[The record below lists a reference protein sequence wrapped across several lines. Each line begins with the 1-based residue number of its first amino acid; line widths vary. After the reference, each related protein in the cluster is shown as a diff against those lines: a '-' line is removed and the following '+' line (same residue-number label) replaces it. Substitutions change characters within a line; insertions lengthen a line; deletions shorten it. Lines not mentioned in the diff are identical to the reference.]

1 MILGQLT
8 GLFVLAFV
16 VERIVEVLGRLVSR
30 GVRRKALPAVGLA
43 VGLALSFGARIGLFD
58 SLGLSGTEND
68 SLSPWIDYLITGV
81 IIGAGSQP
89 VHSLILA
96 LEHKEKEL
104 KGRVQKN

>member
-1 MILGQLT
+1 MTLSQVA

-16 VERIVEVLGRLVSR
+16 VERIVEVLGRVLSR
-30 GVRRKALPAVGLA
+30 STRRHILPIVGLA

-58 SLGLSGTEND
+58 SLGLSGTEDNG
-68 SLSPWIDYLITGV
+68 LSPWIDYLLTGV
-81 IIGAGSQP
+81 IIGAGSRP

-104 KGRVQKN
+104 KGRVEKG

>member
-1 MILGQLT
+1 MGQLA
-8 GLFVLAFV
+8 GVFVLSFV
-16 VERIVEVLGRLVSR
+16 VERIAEVLGLLFSR
-30 GVRRKALPAVGLA
+30 AVRRKLLPAVGLA

-68 SLSPWIDYLITGV
+68 GLSSWIDYLLTGV
-81 IIGAGSQP
+81 IIGAGSRP

-104 KGRVQKN
+104 RGRVEKG